1 MSEILVTIGGET
13 FALKCTLDAY
23 RSFQSALGGFLGAF
37 NRLATADVETCVY
50 IVAAATG
57 KKSDFAE
64 HERIAGLMFKDG
76 LDGKMFD
83 LLTSYIKLLQNGG
96 KVRPEAADG
105 GAPGK

>member
-1 MSEILVTIGGET
+1 MSDTIVEIGGEKFT
-13 FALKCTLDAY
+13 LKCTLDAF
-23 RSFQSALGGFLGAF
+23 RSIPSALGGFLGAF

-57 KKSDFAE
+57 SKSDFAE

-83 LLTSYIKLLQNGG
+83 ALTNYVKLLQNGG
-96 KVRPEAADG
+96 KVRSEAAGG